1 MNPLIPCTP
10 VLIQAHCGPRN
21 CASHTTRC
29 GTPDTVPVMY
39 MRSFTAS
46 NTAVSSSVH
55 GAGEPLVTRKCHV
68 GVPLN
73 VSDHRSLNWHGVLAL
88 PPETSMRFRA
98 ASKAATC
105 RPRAAGPG
113 TSETDDHASVPVSES
128 VHTSRSGAALE

>member
-1 MNPLIPCTP
+1 MRERLRSTM
-10 VLIQAHCGPRN
+10 LA
-21 CASHTTRC
+21 A
-29 GTPDTVPVMY
+29 VP
-39 MRSFTAS
+39 AL
-46 NTAVSSSVH
+46 SSVTPLMGRRRQRPPAARSNVQCDVLETRMGFPFARSTTLAIH
-55 GAGEPLVTRKCHV
+55 RSLPGAS

-128 VHTSRSGAALE
+128 VQTSLSGAALE